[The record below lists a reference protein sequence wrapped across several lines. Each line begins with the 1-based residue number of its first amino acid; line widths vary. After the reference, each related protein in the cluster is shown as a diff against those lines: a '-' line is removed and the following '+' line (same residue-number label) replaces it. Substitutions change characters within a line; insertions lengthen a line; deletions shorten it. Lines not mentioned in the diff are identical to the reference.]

1 VNEKSTRFLII
12 ILTLFTAFVH
22 LVMLGFAPG
31 HPPDVLFILNGLGY
45 LGLLAAVIFRIPA
58 GQQVLI
64 HYAFMAYTLATIVA
78 FFAIAPEKGALGY
91 TTKAVEALL
100 IVFLW
105 LNLKRVQGK
114 A

>member
-31 HPPDVLFILNGLGY
+31 HTDVLFILNGLGY

-58 GQQVLI
+58 GQQVLV

-78 FFAIAPEKGALGY
+78 FFAIAPDKGALGY

-105 LNLKRVQGK
+105 LNLKRMQGK

>member
-1 VNEKSTRFLII
+1 VNEKSTRFLIT

-31 HPPDVLFILNGLGY
+31 HTDVLFILNGLGY

-78 FFAIAPEKGALGY
+78 FFAIAPDKGVLGY
-91 TTKAVEALL
+91 ITKADEALL

-105 LNLKRVQGK
+105 LNLQRVQGK